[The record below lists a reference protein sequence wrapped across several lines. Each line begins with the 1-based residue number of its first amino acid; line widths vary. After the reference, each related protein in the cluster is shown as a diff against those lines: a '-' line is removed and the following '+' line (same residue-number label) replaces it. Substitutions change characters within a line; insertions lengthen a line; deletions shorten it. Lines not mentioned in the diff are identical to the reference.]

1 MDKRHSLEIQKEIY
15 QSVPSEYRNALD
27 RLYQCLDYENYSPVR
42 RMEEKLGISGI
53 YTQYKFPQNMNALEY
68 ESLMKPLRIFEMLER
83 GHRGST
89 AEEHTAAEYLLTKK
103 DKFLPEIRQMYDELT
118 DLNPELKAAQIAPD
132 KIRSYVAVISGTC
145 SGFPA
150 EDIIE
155 FSRST
160 SEEDNTALNNRKREM
175 SAELERLTGKTH
187 QKGET
192 PLIENWCPSENT
204 YKKILQTCTTAKSAS
219 KRQTNHQTAFSYD
232 AYQNFLE
239 SRGYFND

>member
-1 MDKRHSLEIQKEIY
+1 MDKKHSLEIQKKIY
-15 QSVPSEYRNALD
+15 QTIPVTYRDALN
-27 RLYQCLDYENYSPVR
+27 RLYQCLEYENYSPVK

-53 YTQYKFPQNMNALEY
+53 YTQYKFPNGMDALEY

-83 GHRGST
+83 GHRGNT
-89 AEEHTAAEYLLTKK
+89 TEENITAEYLLTKK
-103 DKFLPEIRQMYDELT
+103 NDFLPEIRQMYDELT
-118 DLNPELKAAQIAPD
+118 DLNPELKTAQIATD
-132 KIRSYVAVISGTC
+132 KIRSYVAVISGAC

-150 EDIIE
+150 EDIIA
-155 FSRST
+155 FSTNT
-160 SEEDNTALNNRKREM
+160 SEEANTALNNRKREM
-175 SAELERLTGKTH
+175 SAELERLTGKIH

-204 YKKILQTCTTAKSAS
+204 YKKILQACTKTKSAQKS
-219 KRQTNHQTAFSYD
+219 QTNHRTAFDYD